1 MRRLLTHRQGYIRE
15 YLLLPTKYME
25 VISKVEFKVYFVFS
39 PPTTVRPIWDLGIDY
54 NSLIYNCL
62 SK

>member
-1 MRRLLTHRQGYIRE
+1 MRKLLTYRQEYVRE
-15 YLLLPTKYME
+15 YLLLPAKYIE
-25 VISKVEFKVYFVFS
+25 AISKVEFKVYFVFS